1 MAREETSSVVVVST
15 ASELKQ
21 LLGKDPDPRPA
32 PDTPPDRAVISEHEV
47 MIAGQRVPY
56 TATCGTLPVRLDD
69 RDKPKEHMF
78 YTAYVRSDVEER
90 HRRPLTFCFNGGPGS
105 SSVWLH
111 MGCFGPR
118 RVRVDVD
125 ARPRPPARAEDHP
138 HSLLDVTDLV
148 FVDPVGTG
156 FSRPEH
162 DAGKDYH
169 EVEGDVQAMAEFI
182 RRYVTAHARWESPK
196 FVAGES
202 YGTTRAAALATH
214 LQERHGLF
222 LNGLILLSVAL
233 QFQTLEFDEGNDLPY
248 ALYLPAYAMIAA
260 YHGRIEADD
269 LDALR
274 LEVEAFSLE
283 RYTPALMRGSRLSE
297 ADAAQLAE
305 ELARFTGL
313 DADFVRRCNHR
324 IHLGRFC
331 RELLRDSRETVG
343 RLDARF
349 TGHGADAAGES
360 LERDPSM
367 AALFS
372 AYTPAFLHDL
382 RTRLGYGDDESY
394 ELLSSKT
401 HEAWRWSR
409 DNRYLDVTGA
419 LRAAMIDNPH
429 LGVFVASGLYDLATP
444 YWATE
449 HTLSHLGLEPATRAH
464 ITHVLYPAGHMMYI
478 HEPSMEALRGD
489 LLRFYEAWS

>member
-1 MAREETSSVVVVST
+1 MAQEDKSSVVVVST
-15 ASELKQ
+15 AAELGK
-21 LLGKDPDPRPA
+21 LLGSPTA
-32 PDTPPDRAVISEHEV
+32 PKEPPPERTATTEHEV
-47 MIAGQRVPY
+47 TIAGQRVPY
-56 TATCGTLPVRLDD
+56 TATCGTLLVGLDD
-69 RDKPKEHMF
+69 PDKPKERLF
-78 YTAYVRSDVEER
+78 YTAYVRSDVEAR

-118 RVRVDVD
+118 RVRVDVG

-156 FSRPEH
+156 FSRPENST
-162 DAGKDYH
+162 GEDYH
-169 EVEGDVQAMAEFI
+169 EVEGDVQSVAEFI
-182 RRYVTAHARWESPK
+182 RRYVAANARWESPK

-202 YGTTRAAALATH
+202 YGTTRAAALAAH

-233 QFQTLEFDEGNDLPY
+233 QFQTLAFDEGNDLPY
-248 ALYLPAYAMIAA
+248 ALYLPAYALTAA
-260 YHGRIEADD
+260 YHGRIEAED

-274 LEVEAFSLE
+274 LQAEAFALD
-283 RYTPALMRGSRLSE
+283 RYTPALMRGDRLSE
-297 ADAAQLAE
+297 DEAGQLAE
-305 ELARFTGL
+305 DLARLTGL
-313 DADFVRRCNHR
+313 DAGFVRRCNHR

-331 RELLRDSRETVG
+331 RELLRSRRQTVG

-367 AALFS
+367 SALSAAY
-372 AYTPAFLHDL
+372 APAFLHDL
-382 RTRLGYGDDESY
+382 RTRLEYDDEEPY
-394 ELLSSKT
+394 ELLSMKT
-401 HEAWRWSR
+401 HRAWRWSR
-409 DNRYLDVTGA
+409 DNQYLDVTGDLRTA
-419 LRAAMIDNPH
+419 LLDNPH
-429 LGVFVASGLYDLATP
+429 LGVFVASGQYDLATP

-449 HTLSHLGLEPATRAH
+449 YTLSHLSLEPEARAN
-464 ITHVLYPAGHMMYI
+464 ITHEVYPAGHMMYI
-478 HEPSMEALRGD
+478 HEPSMEALRAD
-489 LLRFYEAWS
+489 LLRFYESWI